1 VSRDRMFILAQC
13 AAAIFLVVATS
24 VPGIAD
30 GWRVDGSLAITFAA
44 CVAVLTAFSVWLPRG
59 DSVDSTAPMA
69 FAAGA
74 FVTPA
79 LMALMIAVGWAA
91 GIVAQRR
98 SLDLWRFLEHASRRA
113 LLMCVTFRLLAPVIA
128 RTASGGATGVA
139 LDTVGYA
146 TLGACGVLFITVDLL
161 IEQMHTSVRLSIPYV
176 ALVISNVQLRSWM
189 IAAEVSV
196 SVLTVLIYRPMG
208 LYGLVISSAMLLV
221 MRQSFALLLEM
232 RASYTA
238 TVEVLARSLEAYD
251 PQRRGHAERVA
262 RMAGDAARRVGFQS
276 KRLEDVV
283 YAALFH
289 DVGRLGADD
298 ADGEGER
305 TSSEVLA
312 DVNLLSGA
320 LPILRILDSPSE
332 AEASPVEHDLVGAY
346 LIARLSELDSAANLG
361 SDLGA
366 GLGDAIGARLYAG
379 TRRTADRVLRQIEST
394 ASGTPGPSA
403 ELPDVVE

>member
-1 VSRDRMFILAQC
+1 MRRDRVLILVQC
-13 AAAIFLVVATS
+13 AAAIAVVTLTPM
-24 VPGIAD
+24 PGIVAAWRAD
-30 GWRVDGSLAITFAA
+30 GVLALAFTA

-74 FVTPA
+74 FVSSA
-79 LMALMIAVGWAA
+79 LMALMIVAGWAA

-98 SLDLWRFLEHASRRA
+98 ALDLWRFLEHASRRA
-113 LLMCVTFRLLAPVIA
+113 LLLTGTFMLLAPVIA
-128 RTASGGATGVA
+128 RSASGGARGLA
-139 LDTVGYA
+139 LDTLGYA
-146 TLGACGVLFITVDLL
+146 TLGACGILFTAIDLL
-161 IEQMHTSVRLSIPYV
+161 IAQLHTSVRLSIPYV
-176 ALVISNVQLRSWM
+176 ALVISNVQLRGWM
-189 IAAEVSV
+189 IAAELSV

-208 LYGLVISSAMLLV
+208 LYGLAIASAMLLV

-298 ADGEGER
+298 ATGEGER

-312 DVNLLSGA
+312 EVNLLSGA
-320 LPILRILDSPSE
+320 LPILQILDSPGE
-332 AEASPVEHDLVGAY
+332 AEASPVEQDLIGAY
-346 LIARLSELDSAANLG
+346 LIARLSEFDSATNAG
-361 SDLGA
+361 SDQGP

-379 TRRTADRVLRQIEST
+379 TRRTADRVLRQIENAAPET
-394 ASGTPGPSA
+394 A
-403 ELPDVVE
+403 ELGAALTDVVE